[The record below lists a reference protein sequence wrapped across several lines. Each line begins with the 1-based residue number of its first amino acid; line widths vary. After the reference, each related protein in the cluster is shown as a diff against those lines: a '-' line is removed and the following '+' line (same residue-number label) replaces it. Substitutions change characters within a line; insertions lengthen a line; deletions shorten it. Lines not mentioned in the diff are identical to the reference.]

1 MNQHYWIY
9 SYYWMHIKAGN
20 TYFEL
25 SGQISILFHI
35 CILFLKLICS
45 KVNKEIEE
53 VQFHDTKIDETP
65 QKLHQIKKF
74 RNE

>member
-1 MNQHYWIY
+1 MR
-9 SYYWMHIKAGN
+9 
-20 TYFEL
+20 
-25 SGQISILFHI
+25 
-35 CILFLKLICS
+35 S

-53 VQFHDTKIDETP
+53 VQLYDTKIDETP